1 MTTLRLL
8 TQLRIGTRIYAGFAI
23 TLALL
28 AVLGVLGVSSLTSTG
43 RSFDTF
49 ATISDNT
56 AKVVSIDRNFVGLRR
71 NVFTYAFSGSE
82 QALARAKEV
91 GAQLKADIATALAA
105 VIIPERKAK
114 LQAIGNGIEQYAANF
129 EAAVKL
135 RLAREKV
142 FATLSASGGKIT
154 ADVSEII
161 KTATADGD
169 TDAAAVAG
177 QVQEALMLARFNALY
192 FVSQPDQKRV
202 ETFKQHVATFR
213 TAGARLI
220 ERLKNPERKR
230 LATAAVEEGVAYE
243 RIFGDYAKLNFELVR
258 LINVTM
264 TEEANV
270 IAAAIAEFVKLGNEA
285 LAATKTTAQTTI
297 GTTETTMIGIA
308 IGALVFGLLIAF
320 FIARSIVRPVS
331 GLTGGMKEL
340 AGGNFDVVLP
350 GLDRKDEVGEMA
362 QAIET
367 FKVMAAEK
375 ARREAEERQAEE
387 NRKANEKRLA
397 DEREA
402 AQARAA
408 EEKAAA
414 DRKAAM
420 HTLADQFERAVG
432 NIVNSVSSASTELE
446 AAATTLTQTADT
458 TQELAGVVASA
469 SEEASANV
477 QSVSAAT
484 DEMSSSVNE
493 ISRQVQ
499 ESSRIAG
506 EAVKQAQTTDARIT
520 SLSQAA
526 GRIGDVVKL
535 ITAVAEQTNL
545 LALNATIEAARAGE
559 AGKGFAVVASE
570 VKLLAAQT
578 AKATTEI
585 STQIAGMQTETA
597 AAVGAIKEIGGTIA
611 HISEIATSIASAV
624 EEQGA
629 ATSEIARNVQEA
641 AKGTAQV
648 ATNITSVN
656 RGAGETGAAS
666 SQVLASAQQLA
677 KEGGLLRIE
686 VDKFLATVRAA

>member
-1 MTTLRLL
+1 MTSITLFAR
-8 TQLRIGTRIYAGFAI
+8 LRIGTRIYAGFAVI
-23 TLALL
+23 LLLL
-28 AVLGVLGVSSLTSTG
+28 AALGTLGVVSLKSIEGSLFG
-43 RSFDTF
+43 F
-49 ATISDNT
+49 ARVSDGT
-56 AKVVSIDRNFVGLRR
+56 VKTVEIDGGFVRLHR
-71 NVFTYAFSGSE
+71 NVFIYAATGNAQALADARRNADELGKNIAATATVMASDRKALLEGVGKTVAEYAANIESAAKERAGRDAALARMNAAGAKASADLGAIIKTAMTEYDYEAAAFSGVAQE
-82 QALARAKEV
+82 ALMAARLVALRFVERPDATLVDTFKQHH
-91 GAQLKADIATALAA
+91 ATYRAAADEL
-105 VIIPERKAK
+105 VRRLPIPERKRIVA
-114 LQAIGNGIEQYAANF
+114 
-129 EAAVKL
+129 
-135 RLAREKV
+135 
-142 FATLSASGGKIT
+142 
-154 ADVSEII
+154 
-161 KTATADGD
+161 
-169 TDAAAVAG
+169 DAAELGDGYAKAFGELVALSVQLDKRVNATMAG
-177 QVQEALMLARFNALY
+177 QAETIAKALENL
-192 FVSQPDQKRV
+192 VKSQRAGLSDIDRQM
-202 ETFKQHVATFR
+202 
-213 TAGARLI
+213 TASMESTGA
-220 ERLKNPERKR
+220 
-230 LATAAVEEGVAYE
+230 
-243 RIFGDYAKLNFELVR
+243 
-258 LINVTM
+258 
-264 TEEANV
+264 
-270 IAAAIAEFVKLGNEA
+270 
-285 LAATKTTAQTTI
+285 
-297 GTTETTMIGIA
+297 TMIAIA

-585 STQIAGMQTETA
+585 STQIAGMQTETS
-597 AAVGAIKEIGGTIA
+597 AAVGAIKEIGSTIA

-629 ATSEIARNVQEA
+629 ATGEIARNVGEA

-648 ATNITSVN
+648 ATNITDVN

-677 KEGGLLRIE
+677 KEGGRLRTE